1 MGAPRYR
8 STLTTRNVAQYYLPM
23 GWTIFAAVDLYI
35 GVILIDLISKSAP
48 PEKLPRLR
56 KARNVTLV
64 LLGISILVLGI
75 QVAREWEWI

>member
-1 MGAPRYR
+1 
-8 STLTTRNVAQYYLPM
+8 M

-56 KARNVTLV
+56 KARNGHVN
-64 LLGISILVLGI
+64 LGPWYSGRARMGMDLNH
-75 QVAREWEWI
+75 VATTP